1 MLQMSS
7 HNPSPPTLSISSQ
20 AGVVA
25 ELLRSCAFLLADQS
39 EHSERQPIRQQ
50 ALSLLETLAAHSMTP
65 AELHTFIQ
73 VRMRTSA
80 VHTHGYAV
88 IDRKIKYMLS

>member
-1 MLQMSS
+1 M
-7 HNPSPPTLSISSQ
+7 
-20 AGVVA
+20 
-25 ELLRSCAFLLADQS
+25 LRSCAFLLADQS

-73 VRMRTSA
+73 VRMRT
-80 VHTHGYAV
+80 HGYAL
-88 IDRKIKYMLS
+88 IDRKEKDMLSYSLHRSLISRYID